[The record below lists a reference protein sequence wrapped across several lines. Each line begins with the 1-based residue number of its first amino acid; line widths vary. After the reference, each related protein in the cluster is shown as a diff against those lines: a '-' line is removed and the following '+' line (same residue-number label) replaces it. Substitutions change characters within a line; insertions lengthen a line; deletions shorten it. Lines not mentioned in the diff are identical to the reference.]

1 MDDDRI
7 IELFF
12 KRSEQAIV
20 ELSGKYGSVC
30 SRIAQNILNDQLD
43 SEECVNDAYLVVW
56 NSIPPQRPDSL
67 AGYVC
72 SIVRNIALNK
82 YHRNTAKKR
91 NSIYDVALEEIA
103 EYLPSG
109 SYVEDDIQAKGL
121 SECINGFL
129 DALDRQDRIMF
140 VRRYWYSDSMDELSE
155 LFHVSKHY
163 ISVRLSRI
171 RKALRKHLIQEGY
184 LYE

>member
-12 KRSEQAIV
+12 ERSEQAIV

-91 NSIYDVALEEIA
+91 NSVYDVALEEIA

-109 SYVEDDIQAKGL
+109 SFPK
-121 SECINGFL
+121 
-129 DALDRQDRIMF
+129 
-140 VRRYWYSDSMDELSE
+140 
-155 LFHVSKHY
+155 
-163 ISVRLSRI
+163 
-171 RKALRKHLIQEGY
+171 
-184 LYE
+184 